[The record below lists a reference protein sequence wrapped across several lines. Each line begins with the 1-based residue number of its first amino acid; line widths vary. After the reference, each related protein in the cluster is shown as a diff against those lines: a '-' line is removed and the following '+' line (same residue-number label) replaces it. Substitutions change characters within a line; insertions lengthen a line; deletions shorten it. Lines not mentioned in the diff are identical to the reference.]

1 MPNRFARHRIQIVS
15 GAVGLVVGA
24 LVVGGIWGVSAAV
37 QGPSISAAVVP
48 KPSTSTEP
56 DAAPSASRTPVLG
69 ALGGEA
75 PDDSG
80 KDGGSSK
87 GNSSRKGS
95 STAGGTGGTATAA
108 PAAACASPTVRVST
122 AAALTAAL
130 RAAKAGAVIALANG
144 TYSGNFEGTAQGT
157 ATKPI
162 ALCGGSGAVLDGGD
176 PTDGYVVHLDGGAYW
191 TLSGFTVQN
200 GQKGVMLD
208 DTQHSV
214 VQGLTVR
221 KIGDEAVHVRAN
233 SSDNT
238 LRGNHVS
245 ETGLRKPKFGEGI
258 YIGSSKNNW
267 CDVSDCKPDR
277 SDRNV
282 VTANTITGTGAEN
295 VDIKEGT
302 TGGVLSDNSF
312 DGSGMQGQNHADSW
326 VDVKGN
332 GWSVTGNR
340 GVHSTL
346 DGFQTHELLDG
357 WGTDNTFSGNTVD
370 LGNSDGVAFAFRP
383 VLGNTVSCDND
394 VVGSNEFSTTKCTS

>member
-1 MPNRFARHRIQIVS
+1 MTRMTNLFERHRVQILS
-15 GAVGLVVGA
+15 GVVGLVAGA
-24 LVVGGIWGVSAAV
+24 VIVGGIWGVSAAV
-37 QGPSISAAVVP
+37 RGPETVAAPAPSSSATTDP
-48 KPSTSTEP
+48 GR
-56 DAAPSASRTPVLG
+56 APSASRTPQLG
-69 ALGGEA
+69 TLG
-75 PDDSG
+75 D
-80 KDGGSSK
+80 DGGSDK
-87 GNSSRKGS
+87 AGS
-95 STAGGTGGTATAA
+95 GGSGTSGGTANGSGGTATAA
-108 PAAACASPTVRVST
+108 PAAACTSPTIRVST
-122 AAALTAAL
+122 ADALKSAL
-130 RAAKAGAVIALANG
+130 EDAKAGDVIALANG
-144 TYSGNFEGTAQGT
+144 TYDGTFEGTATGT
-157 ATKPI
+157 ASQPI

-176 PTDGYVVHLDGGAYW
+176 PSDGYVMHLDGGAYW

-214 VQGLTVR
+214 LQGLTVR
-221 KIGDEAVHVRAN
+221 KIGDEAMHVRAN

-238 LRGNHVS
+238 VRGNHVS

-282 VTANTITGTGAEN
+282 VTENTITDTAAEN

-312 DGSGMQGQNHADSW
+312 DGAGMQGQNHADSW

-340 GVHSTL
+340 GVHSIL

>member
-1 MPNRFARHRIQIVS
+1 MPDRFRRHRVQLVS

-24 LVVGGIWGVSAAV
+24 GLVGGIWGVSAAIT
-37 QGPSISAAVVP
+37 GPDTVAAP
-48 KPSTSTEP
+48 PTSTASAP
-56 DAAPSASRTPVLG
+56 ADAQGAPTPSRTPELG
-69 ALGGEA
+69 PLDGDGSADGA
-75 PDDSG
+75 DPDATPGPGSATSG
-80 KDGGSSK
+80 TSG
-87 GNSSRKGS
+87 R
-95 STAGGTGGTATAA
+95 T
-108 PAAACASPTVRVST
+108 PAAGPAASCGTPTVRVGT
-122 AAALTAAL
+122 ADALTKAL
-130 RAAKAGAVIALANG
+130 DRARAGDVIALADG
-144 TYSGNFEGTAQGT
+144 TYQGTFEGTATGT
-157 ATKPI
+157 AAQPI

-176 PTDGYVVHLDGGAYW
+176 PSDGYVLHLDGAAYW

-214 VQGLTVR
+214 LQGLTVR
-221 KIGDEAVHVRAN
+221 RTGDEAVHLRAN

-238 LRGNHVS
+238 VRGNSVS
-245 ETGLRKPKFGEGI
+245 DTGLRKPKFGEGI
-258 YIGSSKNNW
+258 YVGSSKNNW
-267 CDVSDCKPDR
+267 CKVSDCQPDR

-282 VTANTITGTGAEN
+282 VTGNTVADTAAEN

-312 DGSGMQGQNHADSW
+312 DGAGMQGQNHADSW

-332 GWSVTGNR
+332 GWSITGNR
-340 GVHSTL
+340 GTNSIL
-346 DGFQTHELLDG
+346 DGFQTHELLSG

-394 VVGSNEFSTTKCTS
+394 VVGSNEFSTTTCTG